1 MPQNTGMRVSS
12 GKAGG
17 ELRDILWK
25 MEGQTQKQ
33 QRAGESKESVEER
46 NGADEKTR
54 GVKERSLM

>member
-17 ELRDILWK
+17 KLRDILWK
-25 MEGQTQKQ
+25 MEGQTQQQ